1 MALSDWRLQA
11 CFFWSDTV
19 ATVIC
24 FSMARVFPGRY
35 TARIDR
41 PFVVF
46 LIGMRINQLWAVHK
60 WMPVAS
66 AMPPMQRALKKYPA
80 KGLLGLE
87 NWVRWRE
94 VMNVQYWRSFEDLEN
109 FARHPSDPHLQVWKD
124 FNRRVGSDGS
134 VGIWHETFVVNAGQY
149 ECVYGN
155 MPLYGLAAATEHV
168 AAVGNRETARLR
180 LGGYSEPAVPSPP
193 TPGAD

>member
-1 MALSDWRLQA
+1 MALNLCA
-11 CFFWSDTV
+11 GHLKV
-19 ATVIC
+19 A
-24 FSMARVFPGRY
+24 MARVFPGRF
-35 TARIDR
+35 TANIDG
-41 PFVVF
+41 PFAVF

-60 WMPVAS
+60 WMPVAA
-66 AMPPMQRALKKYPA
+66 AMPPMQIALKKNPA
-80 KGLLGLE
+80 TGLLGLE

-109 FARHPSDPHLQVWKD
+109 FARNPSDPHLQVWKD
-124 FNRRVGSDGS
+124 FNQRVGSDGS

-155 MPLYGLAAATEHV
+155 MPLFGLAAATEHV

-180 LGGYSEPAVPSPP
+180 LGGYSEPAVPSPQQP
-193 TPGAD
+193 PQT